1 MSWRPYTNMKQEI
14 GLNAI
19 AASDLHG
26 ESAPSTTDVS
36 TSTST
41 SSVSDSCSSA
51 SSPTDLTSPEPE
63 LSDAAPYD
71 LIVVGFGP
79 ASLSIAIAILDTLS
93 PESRRSQ
100 RILFLEKKSEFS
112 WHGGMLLPHARMQI
126 SFIKDFA
133 TMRDP
138 TSKFTFMNYLHTK
151 GRLLDFVNLG
161 TFYPL
166 REEYEDYM
174 RWCADLVQ
182 QDAECVVYGETVVG
196 LSVPEQEYFTAEKI
210 PHLAVTSVCTYDPAQ
225 KAIRLAR
232 NVVLCPG
239 ARPQFPSCF
248 PAELTRRIFHSAEFM
263 YKSSELLALASQS
276 SAAEYAVAV
285 VGAGQSAAEIAQY
298 LHANLPLDSH
308 VDMIFPAGALRPS
321 DDSPFVNEI
330 FNPEAVDGIYSL
342 SDDRRRA
349 MFDEYKSTNYSVV
362 RSDLLETLYAIAYEQ
377 KLPGRTTRLGIKN
390 LQIVEDV
397 CVIDKQGAEKV
408 ILKLRD
414 QYNSGHIET
423 AEYDFVIAATGYDKS
438 AIFTDLLSGLSR
450 YVPASEV
457 TVDRGYRVK
466 LDENIEARLW
476 VQGCNEATHGL
487 SDTLLSIMAV
497 RGKEIVDQIFDK

>member
-1 MSWRPYTNMKQEI
+1 MKQEI
-14 GLNAI
+14 ALKNAI
-19 AASDLHG
+19 AASDLHD
-26 ESAPSTTDVS
+26 SSSPASS
-36 TSTST
+36 

-63 LSDAAPYD
+63 LAGATPYD

-79 ASLSIAIAILDTLS
+79 ASLSIAIAILDTLA
-93 PESRRSQ
+93 PEFRRSQ

-174 RWCADLVQ
+174 RWCAEMVQ
-182 QDAECVVYGETVVG
+182 QDAECVAYGETVVG
-196 LSVPEQEYFTAEKI
+196 LSVLEQEYFTTEKI
-210 PHLAVTSVCTYDPAQ
+210 PHLAVTSVRTHDPARRT
-225 KAIRLAR
+225 IRLAR
-232 NVVLCPG
+232 NLVLCPG

-248 PAELTRRIFHSAEFM
+248 PPELTSRISHSAEFM
-263 YKSSELLALASQS
+263 HKSSELIALASQS
-276 SAAEYAVAV
+276 SGAGFAVAV
-285 VGAGQSAAEIAQY
+285 IGAGQSAAEIVHY
-298 LHANLPLDSH
+298 LHANLPLASH
-308 VDMIFPAGALRPS
+308 IDMIFQAGALRPS

-342 SDDRRRA
+342 SDDRRKA

-362 RSDLLETLYAIAYEQ
+362 RSDLLETLYATVYEQ
-377 KLPGRTTRLGIKN
+377 KLPGRTARLGMKN
-390 LQIVEDV
+390 LQILEEVNV
-397 CVIDKQGAEKV
+397 TDKQGSEKV

-414 QYNSGHIET
+414 RYNSGQIET

-438 AIFTDLLSGLSR
+438 AIFTELLSGLNR

-466 LDENIEARLW
+466 LEENVEARLW